1 MSGDEEGLKGAELSP
16 QAELARRLN
25 LLLDVVVAERGQP
38 VTFREVQQKL
48 AEKGIKLSRARWFY
62 MKDGTRALVTDKKV
76 LTAICE
82 LFDVDSS
89 YLLDLDSDVLPRS
102 IEARLE
108 FVKALRVSR
117 VQAFAARTLA
127 DVAPET
133 LDAITDFLKHG
144 MTAAADG
151 ASESVQSNTEG
162 GHPVGP

>member
-1 MSGDEEGLKGAELSP
+1 MSAGSGNPQDQPSP
-16 QAELARRLN
+16 QIALSRRLN
-25 LLLDVVVAERGQP
+25 LLLDAAAEKRGYD
-38 VTFREVQQKL
+38 VTFREVQDRL
-48 AEKGIKLSRARWFY
+48 AERGVSMSRARWFY

-89 YLLDLDSDVLPRS
+89 YLLDLGSDVLPRS

-144 MTAAADG
+144 MTATADG